1 MVMKGFLKTK
11 STRQFKVSANKE
23 AKTTYTDVFPFQ
35 HLRRTSEADKG
46 NPNTMESSGCWGAV
60 KW

>member
-11 STRQFKVSANKE
+11 SMRQFKVSANKE

-46 NPNTMESSGCWGAV
+46 IPTQWKVQGAGV
-60 KW
+60 L